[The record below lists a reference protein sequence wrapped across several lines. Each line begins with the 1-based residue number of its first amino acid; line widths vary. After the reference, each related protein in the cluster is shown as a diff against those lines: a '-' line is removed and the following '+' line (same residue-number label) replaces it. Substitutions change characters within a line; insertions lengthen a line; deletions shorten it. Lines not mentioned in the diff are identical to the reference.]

1 MDKTKIK
8 NDNPVLKTNCEANF
22 KICLADDK
30 IVGRIG
36 NWTIPIETHEEKI
49 ERLRLDILKKK
60 YPVFLYVE
68 DIIRKVKSSVKI
80 YNNDI
85 MREICL
91 GAASFLICTY
101 I

>member
-1 MDKTKIK
+1 MEEMKRK
-8 NDNPVLKTNCEANF
+8 NGNPVLKAICEINP
-22 KICLADDK
+22 KISLADDK
-30 IVGRIG
+30 IVGRIDG
-36 NWTIPIETHEEKI
+36 WVIPTEIHEEKM
-49 ERLRLDILKKK
+49 EQLRLDILKKK
-60 YPVFLYVE
+60 YPVFSHMK
-68 DIIRKVKSSVKI
+68 DIIEKVKSGVKI

>member
-1 MDKTKIK
+1 MNEMETK
-8 NDNPVLKTNCEANF
+8 NENPILKIICEINP
-22 KICLADDK
+22 KISLADDK

-60 YPVFLYVE
+60 SPVFSYVE